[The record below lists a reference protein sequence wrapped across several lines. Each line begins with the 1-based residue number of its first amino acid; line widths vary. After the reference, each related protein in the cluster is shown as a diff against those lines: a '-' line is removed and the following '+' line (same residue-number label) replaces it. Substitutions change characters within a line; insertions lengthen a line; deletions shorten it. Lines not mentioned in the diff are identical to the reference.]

1 MRRHRLLLQLG
12 LALLLL
18 ALIALLIN
26 NLTVNL
32 IRTGLG
38 LGFGWLSRPAGF
50 ALAETALPYAPYDS
64 YFWALTIGWLNSLK
78 VIFAGLVL
86 ATLLGVAAGAAR
98 NSGNRLLRSLAG
110 T

>member
-38 LGFGWLSRPAGF
+38 L
-50 ALAETALPYAPYDS
+50 
-64 YFWALTIGWLNSLK
+64 SL
-78 VIFAGLVL
+78 IHI
-86 ATLLGVAAGAAR
+86 
-98 NSGNRLLRSLAG
+98 
-110 T
+110 